1 MLLIVLPC
9 IPDLYSE
16 RSFMYSPH
24 KLASH
29 MRKYSISA
37 RHGIS
42 YCTQHIEAYFRHAL
56 GGPISDVVD
65 TAFLLAL
72 QH

>member
-1 MLLIVLPC
+1 MQQCVMLLIVVPC

-42 YCTQHIEAYFRHAL
+42 YCTQHIEAYLDMHL
-56 GGPISDVVD
+56 VD
-65 TAFLLAL
+65 
-72 QH
+72 QYQMW